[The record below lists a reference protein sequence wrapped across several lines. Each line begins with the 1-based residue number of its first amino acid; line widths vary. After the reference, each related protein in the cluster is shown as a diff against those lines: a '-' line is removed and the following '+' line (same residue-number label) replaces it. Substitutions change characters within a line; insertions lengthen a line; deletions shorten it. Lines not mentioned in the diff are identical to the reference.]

1 MYKKYYIFFKEYNF
15 VRLSIAVLQSLSVV
29 ILCIGLSQ
37 TSNSQAQLT
46 NKIQQS
52 VSIHVTDSGS
62 QGADLFVD
70 PQTNQIYSTNKK
82 TQNGM

>member
-15 VRLSIAVLQSLSVV
+15 VRLSIAVLPSLFVK

-46 NKIQQS
+46 NKIQES
-52 VSIHVTDSGS
+52 VSIHVTDSDS
-62 QGADLFVD
+62 QVADLFVD
-70 PQTNQIYSTNKK
+70 PQTSQIFSTNVR

>member
-1 MYKKYYIFFKEYNF
+1 MYKKYYIFFKKYNF
-15 VRLSIAVLQSLSVV
+15 VRLSIAVLLSISVM
-29 ILCIGLSQ
+29 ILCTGLSQ

-70 PQTNQIYSTNKK
+70 PQTNQIQSTNMK

>member
-1 MYKKYYIFFKEYNF
+1 MYKKYYIFFKKYNF
-15 VRLSIAVLQSLSVV
+15 VRLSIAVLLSISVM
-29 ILCIGLSQ
+29 ILCTGLSQ

-52 VSIHVTDSGS
+52 VSIHVTDSGA
-62 QGADLFVD
+62 QGADLYVD
-70 PQTNQIYSTNKK
+70 PQTNQIQSTNMK